1 MQPCHCPD
9 LGPEYRCVPDHMHM
23 YSGRMCPALRVPRP
37 KPTYTCLTPQMG
49 PGPGMMLRKGVYLSI
64 LPLRLC
70 RKPFRDPW
78 SHSTQATDGETED

>member
-9 LGPEYRCVPDHMHM
+9 LGPDSTDVCLTTCMCTHSAQPQPHTHVPD
-23 YSGRMCPALRVPRP
+23 
-37 KPTYTCLTPQMG
+37 PTYTCLTPQMC

-78 SHSTQATDGETED
+78 DHSTQVTDGETED